1 MAIITHKKKSKFLL
15 AFLSPLSSL
24 SPTSRNPLFL
34 TLFSPDLLFSGKL
47 PDRRRASSQA
57 RVPTTLAYPWFDGLR
72 CRAASNQ
79 PCEPSCPSWPGVAPV
94 TSPPPPTSSSSRS
107 ARGATRRADRRRG
120 VFKEP
125 WTKTTTSIFLHL
137 LRAPPSFHGG
147 AANHLGW
154 LLWAWEKPN
163 PASNQ
168 LKSPWVWMGNFQ
180 V

>member
-1 MAIITHKKKSKFLL
+1 MEIIKKKKKSKLLL

-34 TLFSPDLLFSGKL
+34 TLFLPDLLFFGKL
-47 PDRRRASSQA
+47 LDRRRASSQA

-72 CRAASNQ
+72 CRAVSNQ
-79 PCEPSCPSWPGVAPV
+79 LYEPSCPSWPGVAPV

-120 VFKEP
+120 VFQKP
-125 WTKTTTSIFLHL
+125 WTKTTTPIFLHL
-137 LRAPPSFHGG
+137 PRAPHSLHSG

-154 LLWAWEKPN
+154 RLWAWEKPK